1 MFKNRGSI
9 VTMAGLGVNLALG
22 VLYAWSVIS
31 AALIDKLGWTATQTQ
46 IPYMMACACFAF
58 SMVPGGRLQDKYGP
72 RPVIMAAAVL
82 AGVGFYLAGA
92 TLTVVG
98 LTVFFGLVFG
108 IGMGL
113 GYSAPTPAAVK
124 WFGPEKRGLISGIVV
139 SGFGLAP
146 IYIAPIT
153 TSLINRFGIQTT
165 FYILGG
171 LFFVVIMSL
180 AQLISN
186 PPVGYT
192 PVSSGIVAKK
202 APVAR
207 KDFSLSEVLSTSQFY
222 LLWIMFCFGTFA
234 GLLIIGQLA
243 KIGKEQGGITSA
255 FVLVAI
261 YAFFN
266 FFGRIS
272 WGVISDRIGRQQSLF
287 TVFLL
292 QVVVYLAF
300 PYLTAPAALIAG
312 ISVVG
317 FTFGGMLTIFPAM
330 TGDYFGMK
338 NFGLNYGFV
347 ITAWGIGGVLG
358 PLVGGIVRDTTGAYT
373 LSYSVSAALSFIGI
387 LLSLA
392 IKAPGTVRSTLF
404 GFKSAP
410 AINSEN

>member
-1 MFKNRGSI
+1 MLKNRGSV
-9 VTMAGLGVNLALG
+9 VTAAGLGVNLALG

-31 AALIDKLGWTATQTQ
+31 AALIDKLGWSATQTQ

-82 AGVGFYLAGA
+82 AGLGFYLAGA

-108 IGMGL
+108 IGTGL
-113 GYSAPTPAAVK
+113 GYSAPTPAAIK

-146 IYIAPIT
+146 IYIAPLT
-153 TSLINRFGIQTT
+153 TALINRFGIQTT

-171 LFFVVIMSL
+171 LFFTVIMTL
-180 AQLISN
+180 AQFISN
-186 PPVGYT
+186 PPAGYK
-192 PVSSGIVAKK
+192 PVSQVSMVNR

-207 KDFSLSEVLSTSQFY
+207 KEFSLSEVLSTSQFY
-222 LLWIMFCFGTFA
+222 LLWTMFCFGTFA

-243 KIGKEQGGITSA
+243 KIGKEQAGITSA

-261 YAFFN
+261 YALFN
-266 FFGRIS
+266 FLGRIS
-272 WGVISDRIGRQQSLF
+272 WGVISDRLGRQQSLF
-287 TVFLL
+287 SIFAL
-292 QVVVYLAF
+292 QAAVYVIF
-300 PYLTAPAALIAG
+300 PYLTAPIALISG
-312 ISVVG
+312 ISLVG
-317 FTFGGMLTIFPAM
+317 FTFGGMLTLFPAM

-358 PLVGGIVRDTTGAYT
+358 PLVGGVVRDTTGAYA
-373 LSYSVSAALSFIGI
+373 LSYSISAALSFLGI

-392 IKAPGTVRSTLF
+392 LKAPGHVKETFF
-404 GFKSAP
+404 GFKSTP
-410 AINSEN
+410 ATTSDN